1 MGQILTDKKT
11 NYIQAAKVRKAFGP
25 KLILC
30 LRLLSFLGLLS
41 FLILCFIFYVGNMN
55 SFLFVILRVFVFIGL
70 LAFFNLKLVNGYIK
84 SFFDKVKL
92 TSDSSDL
99 NIYEVGSV
107 ELIGILS
114 KHGQDSR
121 AFLEAV
127 LKTRRVNFILSE
139 LDLKNEILA
148 EVIKD
153 LNPAYDQVIMF
164 AVQNALSEGCPKV
177 TTGDIFYGFLRSSSD
192 YNKLLVNL
200 EIDETDLKNVLF
212 WQQKI
217 FERFENKPS
226 LTETLNLNSSGVAQ
240 NWTSGY
246 TLSLDLYSR
255 DLVPDDS
262 FSVEGRKGVLDQVE
276 SILTKDQK
284 NDCILTGEAGVGKTT
299 LVQGLAARIKSGRS
313 LPELAFKRVV
323 SLDTGAL
330 VSGIKGSGDMEA
342 RLLAVLND
350 AVRAGNIILFIDE
363 IQNLF
368 SGSGRT
374 GTIDATA
381 ILGPYLE
388 NSSIRIIGTTSEND
402 YQTYI
407 SSKQMLA
414 SNFTEVKVVETD
426 TEQTIRIL
434 EDLSL
439 YYSGKYNLKISYTAI
454 KEIYENAGRFISGK
468 AFPAKAIDLLDET
481 CSMAKNQGLK
491 VLNKDTVDSL
501 SKETLK
507 VPIGVSSQDEK
518 EKLINL
524 ESTLHKRVVGQDEA
538 VDAVSNALR
547 RARTQVENSSRPAGS
562 FLFLG
567 PTGVGKTEL
576 AKALAAAYFGDE
588 KKIIR
593 MDMNEFQETSSIA
606 RFIGRKV
613 AGTDELEGGEF
624 VKKAREN
631 PFSVVLLDELEKAN
645 KGVLDLFLQAL
656 DEGYINDG
664 EGTKVI
670 LTNMIII
677 ATSNAGAN
685 LIREAVQN
693 GEESNKVQDKLINY
707 LQEENIYKPEFLNR
721 FDGIIYFKPL
731 TSEDLTKIADL
742 IFSGIKA
749 DFESKGYKIDI
760 ADEALNL
767 IIKVG
772 YQPELGA
779 RPMRR
784 AFQDYVGNF
793 LANGILNGSIKKG
806 TPFVINLSDIEKSH
820 QA

>member
-70 LAFFNLKLVNGYIK
+70 LAFFNLKLVNGYLK

-255 DLVPDDS
+255 DLAPDDS

-299 LVQGLAARIKSGRS
+299 LVQGLASRIKSGRS

-793 LANGILNGSIKKG
+793 LANGILDGSIKKG